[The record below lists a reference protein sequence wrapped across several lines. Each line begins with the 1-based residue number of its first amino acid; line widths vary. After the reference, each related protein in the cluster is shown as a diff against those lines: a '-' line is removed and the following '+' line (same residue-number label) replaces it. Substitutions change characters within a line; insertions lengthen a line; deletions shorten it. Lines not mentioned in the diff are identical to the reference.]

1 MMYFA
6 GESACL
12 SLTTTTSAVA
22 ASSSLPTGTPP
33 TVLALADTTADG
45 IVFNLISNYV
55 SAKLVILLFFFFFV
69 FVISLTQHSGLS
81 QPGCDFFF
89 H

>member
-1 MMYFA
+1 MVFVPSA
-6 GESACL
+6 GESGCS

-22 ASSSLPTGTPP
+22 ASSSLTTGTPP

-45 IVFNLISNYV
+45 IVFKISFQLHV
-55 SAKLVILLFFFFFV
+55 RAKRFFFSP
-69 FVISLTQHSGLS
+69 SLH
-81 QPGCDFFF
+81 F